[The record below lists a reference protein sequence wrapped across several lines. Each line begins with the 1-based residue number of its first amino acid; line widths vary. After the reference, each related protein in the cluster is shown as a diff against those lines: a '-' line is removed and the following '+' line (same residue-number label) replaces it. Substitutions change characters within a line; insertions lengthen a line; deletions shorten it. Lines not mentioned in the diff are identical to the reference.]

1 MGIGK
6 TLIHRI
12 NSNSLYQ
19 TIGLQLMSA
28 GKGEARTVLKPSPDV
43 CWPFENQPH
52 GGILF
57 TLMDTTMAWAIQSE
71 LASGFSCTTIELD
84 IRYLLPARGETF
96 SCWAGTIHRT
106 NRLCFVSAEIT
117 DSDDRRVASGQATFR
132 IIKMDFI

>member
-6 TLIHRI
+6 HLINRI
-12 NSNSLYQ
+12 NTNSLYQ
-19 TIGLQLMSA
+19 SIGIQLRSA
-28 GKGEARTVLKPSPDV
+28 GKGEARSVLRPAAAV

-71 LASGFSCTTIELD
+71 LASGFSCTTIDLD
-84 IRYLLPARGETF
+84 IRYILPARGEAF
-96 SCWAGTIHRT
+96 SCRARAIHRT
-106 NRLCFVSAEIT
+106 NRLCFVSAVVT
-117 DSDDRRVASGQATFR
+117 DPEDRTIASGQATFR

>member
-6 TLIHRI
+6 NLIHRI
-12 NSNSLYQ
+12 NTNSLYQ
-19 TIGLQLMSA
+19 TIGIQLMSA
-28 GKGEARTVLKPSPDV
+28 GEGEARSVLEPSPAV

-84 IRYLLPARGETF
+84 IRYMSPARGETF
-96 SCWAGTIHRT
+96 SCRARTLHRT
-106 NRLCFVSAEIT
+106 NRLCFVNAAIT
-117 DSDDRRVASGQATFR
+117 DSGDRKIASGQATFR